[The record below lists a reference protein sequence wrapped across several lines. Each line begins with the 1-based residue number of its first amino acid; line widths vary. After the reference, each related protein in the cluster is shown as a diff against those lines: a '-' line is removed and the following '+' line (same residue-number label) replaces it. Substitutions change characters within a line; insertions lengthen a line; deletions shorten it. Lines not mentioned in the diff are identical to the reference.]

1 MDDRQQLE
9 QAVINTFM
17 SSINFLIRSYNAQRG
32 TNFKIIEHR
41 DKPDFFIQ
49 DEKTGEK
56 LSLAS
61 AKDEINQM
69 LDAAAQE
76 KLRVFSELND
86 KFKKDMDVV
95 QYQIEQ
101 LGKNLQEKERKWIAE
116 TTREKALAKYMK
128 VVAAIMQ
135 VKDTLSQGKSP
146 SSETSNLKSEWG
158 EFCDAFDK
166 LQVDYE
172 KRGKQLAEAQKEVE
186 ERVKLFKEDYKR
198 CF

>member
-1 MDDRQQLE
+1 MLRIWGRALALIGFIAVLLHSTAPMTEASMDEAGL
-9 QAVINTFM
+9 
-17 SSINFLIRSYNAQRG
+17 NF
-32 TNFKIIEHR
+32 
-41 DKPDFFIQ
+41 
-49 DEKTGEK
+49 
-56 LSLAS
+56 AS
-61 AKDEINQM
+61 AKDEMSQM

-76 KLRVFSELND
+76 KARLFAEHTD
-86 KFKKDMDVV
+86 KFKKGMDVV

-101 LGKNLQEKERKWIAE
+101 LGKNLHEKERTWIAE

-128 VVAAIMQ
+128 VVAAIVQ
-135 VKDTLSQGKSP
+135 VKDALSQARST

-166 LQVDYE
+166 LWEDYQ

-186 ERVKLFKEDYKR
+186 ERVKLFKDECKK